1 VNGELVR
8 RAQAVM
14 ANAYAPYSHFQVG
27 AAVEADD
34 GSIHVGCN
42 VENASYGLTICAERM
57 AVGAAVAAGKRRL
70 VRVAVASSS
79 EPPAT
84 PCGACRQLLAEFGL
98 DMEVITAGPGS
109 QRRFTLRALLPEAFT
124 RDALRS

>member
-1 VNGELVR
+1 VSTELVR
-8 RAQAVM
+8 RAREVM
-14 ANAYAPYSHFQVG
+14 HNAYAPYSHFHVG
-27 AAVEADD
+27 AAIEADD

-70 VRVAVASSS
+70 RRVAVATAV

-98 DMEVITAGPGS
+98 DLEIVTAGPKS
-109 QRRFTLRALLPEAFT
+109 ERNFRLRELLPEAFT
-124 RDALRS
+124 RESLA

>member
-1 VNGELVR
+1 MTTELVR
-8 RAQAVM
+8 RARAVM
-14 ANAYAPYSHFQVG
+14 TNAYAPYSHFSVG
-27 AAVEADD
+27 AAIEADD

-57 AVGAAVAAGKRRL
+57 AVGAAVAAGKQRL
-70 VRVAVASSS
+70 VRVAVSSAV

-98 DMEVITAGPGS
+98 DMEVIAVGPTS
-109 QRRFTLRALLPEAFT
+109 ERRWKLNELLPEAFT
-124 RDALRS
+124 REALA